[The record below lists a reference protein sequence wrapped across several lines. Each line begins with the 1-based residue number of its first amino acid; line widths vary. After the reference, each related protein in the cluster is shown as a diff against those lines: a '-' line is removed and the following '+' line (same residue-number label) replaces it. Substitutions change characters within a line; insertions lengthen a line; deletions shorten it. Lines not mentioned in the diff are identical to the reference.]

1 MPDMSAQI
9 NEAAS
14 VPSEESPA
22 APDWD
27 LVPFDV
33 PCARCGH
40 DLRGLTDPV
49 CPACKLEFEWSVAV
63 PIEHLTCEKC
73 DYHLF
78 GLTETRCPECGTR
91 FTWTEALDAYR
102 RRQKPLFE
110 YRWRES
116 PVRSLIRTWF
126 MALRP
131 KHFWTKLDIHDPP
144 QVRPLIAMGVI
155 IFLAFGVTLA
165 VCTGFD
171 SWLWSALSWNW
182 AGARGFRTAPSLA
195 DLPNAIITALRDRE
209 LHTVLVSTTVWMIL
223 SPVALLIFQQSM
235 RLCKIRTSHLVRVG
249 VYSVPLLLPGAV
261 LIAYLPSLLEAQ
273 GIVSGFYDIDLFLAL
288 IIWTHV
294 TWSIRCAYVH
304 YLRMP
309 HAAAVAIA
317 SQAMAILGTFAICAL
332 IYDFSYVGSLLLR
345 LGRLLGVW

>member
-1 MPDMSAQI
+1 MPTTND
-9 NEAAS
+9 
-14 VPSEESPA
+14 
-22 APDWD
+22 PDVANPTGPNWD

-40 DLRGLTDPV
+40 DLRGLADPV
-49 CPACKLEFEWSVAV
+49 CPACKLEFDWSVAV
-63 PIEHLTCEKC
+63 PIEQLTCEKC
-73 DYHLF
+73 EYHLM
-78 GLTETRCPECGTR
+78 GLTETRCPECGTW
-91 FTWTEALDAYR
+91 FTWEKALDAYR

-110 YRWRES
+110 YRWRER

-131 KHFWTKLDIHDPP
+131 KRFWSKLDIHDPP
-144 QVRPLIAMGVI
+144 QVRPLVFMAAITLF
-155 IFLAFGVTLA
+155 IFAVTLA
-165 VCTGFD
+165 VCMSIE
-171 SWLWSALSWNW
+171 SWLWSARSWSW
-182 AGARGFRTAPSLA
+182 GGGPRGLLLM
-195 DLPNAIITALRDRE
+195 DLPNAIVTALRDRE

-223 SPVALLIFQQSM
+223 SPVALLVFQQSM

-273 GIVSGFYDIDLFLAL
+273 GIVSGFYDIDVFVAL

-309 HAAAVAIA
+309 HAPAVAIA

-345 LGRLLGVW
+345 LGRLIGVW